1 MALFGL
7 VTLLQGFAQS
17 FSGLVA
23 ARLFLG
29 LTECGSLPACYYI
42 VSMWYTRAEA
52 QTRYTF
58 LFSSSALAGAF
69 GGLLAGAI
77 GEMDGARGYR
87 GWRWVFIIGE

>member
-1 MALFGL
+1 M
-7 VTLLQGFAQS
+7 
-17 FSGLVA
+17 
-23 ARLFLG
+23 RLNVVG
-29 LTECGSLPACYYI
+29 RTHMLPPDVQEA
-42 VSMWYTRAEA
+42 VRRAEA

-77 GEMDGARGYR
+77 GGMDGARGYR